1 MNFNIY
7 NIHINEYYFIQTLFF
22 FTFIIHIQEITVI
35 RSFTRESIIESI
47 VDLINYLQQDQN
59 LRKTVHSKIYILKR
73 RCKLT
78 NFIDLQS
85 NLNNFKKYISRYNT
99 LQWKLTINSQQFLKH
114 EELEHKLLIEVHK
127 LNSEVS
133 FSQ

>member
-1 MNFNIY
+1 MNIILYKLYFFY
-7 NIHINEYYFIQTLFF
+7 VYYTYSRNNSK
-22 FTFIIHIQEITVI
+22 HIQEI

-78 NFIDLQS
+78 NFIDLHQ
-85 NLNNFKKYISRYNT
+85 I
-99 LQWKLTINSQQFLKH
+99 
-114 EELEHKLLIEVHK
+114 
-127 LNSEVS
+127 
-133 FSQ
+133 

>member
-22 FTFIIHIQEITVI
+22 FTFIIHTQEITVI

-99 LQWKLTINSQQFLKH
+99 LQRKLTINSQQFLKH

>member
-1 MNFNIY
+1 MNIILYKLYFFY
-7 NIHINEYYFIQTLFF
+7 VYYTYSRNNSK
-22 FTFIIHIQEITVI
+22 HIQEI

-99 LQWKLTINSQQFLKH
+99 LQRKLTINSQQFLKH